1 MSDENRNLVPGQPPD
16 VEAILQRVDSPAYKS
31 IPNKVKP
38 QVVSLLGKVLGQ
50 PSLIAQVTQYSGP
63 LPPSEEL
70 ERYNQ
75 VVPGLAERLV
85 ASFEKQTA
93 HRMELEKM
101 VITHQLKEGGRG
113 QLIGAVLAVLFLAGS
128 LWITHDG
135 YPWVGLPL
143 GGATVI
149 ALATIFVLGKKA
161 QKQDLSKKQ

>member
-1 MSDENRNLVPGQPPD
+1 M
-16 VEAILQRVDSPAYKS
+16 LQRVDPQAFNSL
-31 IPNKVKP
+31 PNKVKP
-38 QVVSLLGKVLGQ
+38 QVVSLFGKALGQ

-75 VVPGLAERLV
+75 VVPGLADRLV
-85 ASFEKQTA
+85 ATFEKQA
-93 HRMELEKM
+93 SHRMELEKM
-101 VITHQLKEGGRG
+101 VIGHQLREGARG
-113 QLIGAVLAVLFLAGS
+113 QLIGASLSVVFLAGC

-143 GGATVI
+143 GGTTII

-161 QKQDLSKKQ
+161 QRQDLAKK